1 MMELSCKGNIV
12 LMEMIINDLML
23 KVLNQTVS
31 ILANTKREFEIVPTA
46 KEHQEKPVKSKYHCF
61 PSK

>member
-31 ILANTKREFEIVPTA
+31 ILSLV
-46 KEHQEKPVKSKYHCF
+46 S
-61 PSK
+61 